1 VKKTVSHRCRVL
13 LLATLM
19 LAGCG
24 NEASKTATPA
34 APGTTALFPVVLQ
47 TDWYAQP
54 EHAGFYHARSAG
66 YYQEAGLDVTI
77 RPGANFTNIPQLV
90 ATNRVQFAVGT
101 SDGLLMAI
109 SRGIPLLGLFPY
121 FQHDPQCVMFHKAS
135 GIQSLRDLDGRTVM
149 LNPAAAYVQYLQKT
163 LGIRLQLIPLDYSL
177 ARFLGDPTFIQQ
189 CFLTSEPYYV
199 AKQGVDPGVLPLSSS
214 GFDPYRL
221 VYTNR
226 EFADANPELVRGFVA
241 ASLRGWRDY
250 MASDGSLAH
259 TEIGQLNDQQSAEFM
274 AWTKAAM
281 QSNQLV
287 FGRPEQQETLG
298 LIKRSRLD
306 EHIGHL
312 ESLGLL
318 GGPVDASAAFGWE
331 YLPDGLVRE

>member
-1 VKKTVSHRCRVL
+1 MNHVLHRCIVLVVAVL
-13 LLATLM
+13 LLA
-19 LAGCG
+19 GCS
-24 NEASKTATPA
+24 EDSSKTPSPA
-34 APGTTALFPVVLQ
+34 ASAIRALVPVVLQ

-54 EHAGFYHARSAG
+54 EHAGFYYARSAG
-66 YYQEAGLDVTI
+66 YYREAGLDVEI

-101 SDGLLMAI
+101 SDNLLMAI

-121 FQHDPQCVMFHKAS
+121 FQHDSQCVMFLKES
-135 GIQSLRDLDGRTVM
+135 GISTLADLDGRTVM
-149 LNPAAAYVQYLQKT
+149 LNPAAAYVQYLQKA
-163 LGIRLQLIPLDYSL
+163 LDIRLQLIPLDYSL
-177 ARFLGDPTFIQQ
+177 ARFLGDPNFIQQ

-199 AKQGVDPGVLPLSSS
+199 AKQGVDPGFLPLSSF

-226 EFADANPELVRGFVA
+226 QFAKDNPELVRGFVA

-250 MASDGSLAH
+250 MASDGALAH
-259 TEIGQLNDQQSAEFM
+259 TEIGKLNDQQSMEYM
-274 AWTKAAM
+274 AWTKTAM

-287 FGRPEQQETLG
+287 FGKPEQQETLG
-298 LIKRSRLD
+298 LIKLRRLD
-306 EHIGHL
+306 EHIRQL

-318 GGPVDASAAFGWE
+318 GGPVEATAAFGLS
-331 YLPDGLVRE
+331 YLPRELVQE

>member
-1 VKKTVSHRCRVL
+1 MNHLSRIWVVLVAYL
-13 LLATLM
+13 LLA
-19 LAGCG
+19 GCSEG
-24 NEASKTATPA
+24 PGQSTSPA
-34 APGTTALFPVVLQ
+34 DSGTDALLPVVLQ

-54 EHAGFYHARSAG
+54 EHAGFYYARSAG
-66 YYQEAGLDVTI
+66 YYREAGLEVEI

-101 SDGLLMAI
+101 SDNLLMAI

-121 FQHDPQCVMFHKAS
+121 FQHDPQCVMFHKDS
-135 GIQSLRDLDGRTVM
+135 GITTLADLDGRTVM

-163 LGIRLQLIPLDYSL
+163 LDIRLQLIPLDYSL

-221 VYTNR
+221 VYTNQR
-226 EFADANPELVRGFVA
+226 FAQDNPELVRGFVM

-259 TEIGQLNDQQSAEFM
+259 TEIGKLNDQQTMEYM
-274 AWTKAAM
+274 AWTKSAM
-281 QSNQLV
+281 QSHQLV
-287 FGRPEQQETLG
+287 FGKPDQQETLG
-298 LIKRSRLD
+298 LIRVRRLD
-306 EHIGHL
+306 EHIRQL

-318 GGPVDASAAFGWE
+318 GGPVEASAAFGLT
-331 YLPDGLVRE
+331 YLPEELVQQ